1 MTNCLFISDFFSV
14 QLFMLLFMCIGVLLF
29 VVDFRG
35 WQRHRVELLPFEEAS
50 VGRDDVALKESCANR
65 RKQRVRGR
73 ACDLGPG
80 GPTHRLLH
88 DAARDVTAPQRR
100 PVLALRSAEAAHSR
114 VRARTA
120 RECCRRRRRG
130 GASAAWH
137 REAAPA
143 PAASKMIAL
152 MTMRRERDET
162 RSDRERDA
170 GAADEFVDILQVQQ
184 LLLDGGRRE
193 PPPAQA
199 ATYPPPPYYLGQGY
213 GQPAA
218 SVDDLVALW
227 FAGGNTAS
235 APCYVTATS
244 RYVCWWWGVIGG
256 VLLAIGSPL
265 ACDFQIWNR
274 YSIHKSKVALA
285 PRPVSEKLPCSEDG
299 CPSGVTLDTS
309 GAEDAS
315 AVRAAGATSPCSVVG
330 PPASAP
336 NPPATMIMDGLNTLP
351 AQHHHHHH
359 HHHHSAFLLTE
370 SAAAAAAAA
379 HHFNVL
385 SFDTCLYKSVASS
398 VDAGGSPAPAAV
410 CTAADEPAVS
420 EAQPGDL
427 NTPVTTSSDIPSF
440 FGPSTVVEP
449 PPITGSL
456 DPEELTLDQQQQ
468 QQQQISPHHSPS
480 GSHIGERAT
489 PQDSALSPSLR
500 EEENTNHST
509 LSMYPT
515 GTSHA
520 NNMGKMHHRTVYTS
534 ASSPN
539 MSGNI
544 QMQSVEGMAHSP
556 STVNPWLL
564 SSGDKPIYPAMF
576 GLLGQGSSQS
586 PQQQYPSATPSPAGT
601 QYEEQ
606 LMSMDC
612 GLKQPPSYPSC
623 SASTSLQL
631 ELQQQQDLVYS
642 RVGQP
647 LVAST
652 AKYQWDSQEY
662 SPQSSSALVVPSTSN
677 LVPKQEPFS
686 AGCSSEIGQQSN
698 SSYGVQLAEYNPSTS
713 KGHEILSQ
721 VYQQSPVPLKLVP
734 VKPRKYPNRP
744 SKTPVHERPYACPV
758 ENCDRRFSRS
768 DELTRHIRIHT
779 GQKPFQCRICMRSFS
794 RSDHL
799 TTHIRT
805 HTGEKPFSCDVC
817 GRKFARSDEKK
828 RHAKVHL
835 KQRMKKESKMGQQQ
849 QQQQQPPQQHMQHH
863 MHASHTVTSE
873 DGLSVVTTTL

>member
-1 MTNCLFISDFFSV
+1 
-14 QLFMLLFMCIGVLLF
+14 ML
-29 VVDFRG
+29 
-35 WQRHRVELLPFEEAS
+35 
-50 VGRDDVALKESCANR
+50 
-65 RKQRVRGR
+65 
-73 ACDLGPG
+73 
-80 GPTHRLLH
+80 
-88 DAARDVTAPQRR
+88 
-100 PVLALRSAEAAHSR
+100 
-114 VRARTA
+114 
-120 RECCRRRRRG
+120 
-130 GASAAWH
+130 
-137 REAAPA
+137 
-143 PAASKMIAL
+143 AL
-152 MTMRRERDET
+152 MTMRREHDET
-162 RSDRERDA
+162 RSDRERERDA
-170 GAADEFVDILQVQQ
+170 GGADEFVDILQVQQ

-193 PPPAQA
+193 PPPPRLLDA
-199 ATYPPPPYYLGQGY
+199 AAAAFPPPTYYLGQGY
-213 GQPAA
+213 GQSAT

-227 FAGGNTAS
+227 FA
-235 APCYVTATS
+235 
-244 RYVCWWWGVIGG
+244 
-256 VLLAIGSPL
+256 
-265 ACDFQIWNR
+265 
-274 YSIHKSKVALA
+274 
-285 PRPVSEKLPCSEDG
+285 
-299 CPSGVTLDTS
+299 
-309 GAEDAS
+309 
-315 AVRAAGATSPCSVVG
+315 AGPT
-330 PPASAP
+330 PA
-336 NPPATMIMDGLNTLP
+336 
-351 AQHHHHHH
+351 
-359 HHHHSAFLLTE
+359 
-370 SAAAAAAAA
+370 
-379 HHFNVL
+379 
-385 SFDTCLYKSVASS
+385 
-398 VDAGGSPAPAAV
+398 
-410 CTAADEPAVS
+410 
-420 EAQPGDL
+420 
-427 NTPVTTSSDIPSF
+427 
-440 FGPSTVVEP
+440 
-449 PPITGSL
+449 GSL

-468 QQQQISPHHSPS
+468 QLSPHHSPS
-480 GSHIGERAT
+480 SHIGERGT

-601 QYEEQ
+601 QYEDQ

-612 GLKQPPSYPSC
+612 GALKQPPSYPSC

-652 AKYQWDSQEY
+652 TKYQWDSQDY
-662 SPQSSSALVVPSTSN
+662 TNPSSSACTSN

-686 AGCSSEIGQQSN
+686 AGCSSEIQQSSN

-835 KQRMKKESKMGQQQ
+835 KQRMKKESKMGGQQQQQ
-849 QQQQQPPQQHMQHH
+849 QQQQQPQHHLQQHH

>member
-1 MTNCLFISDFFSV
+1 
-14 QLFMLLFMCIGVLLF
+14 
-29 VVDFRG
+29 
-35 WQRHRVELLPFEEAS
+35 
-50 VGRDDVALKESCANR
+50 
-65 RKQRVRGR
+65 
-73 ACDLGPG
+73 
-80 GPTHRLLH
+80 
-88 DAARDVTAPQRR
+88 
-100 PVLALRSAEAAHSR
+100 
-114 VRARTA
+114 
-120 RECCRRRRRG
+120 
-130 GASAAWH
+130 
-137 REAAPA
+137 
-143 PAASKMIAL
+143 MIAL

-235 APCYVTATS
+235 
-244 RYVCWWWGVIGG
+244 
-256 VLLAIGSPL
+256 
-265 ACDFQIWNR
+265 
-274 YSIHKSKVALA
+274 
-285 PRPVSEKLPCSEDG
+285 
-299 CPSGVTLDTS
+299 
-309 GAEDAS
+309 
-315 AVRAAGATSPCSVVG
+315 G